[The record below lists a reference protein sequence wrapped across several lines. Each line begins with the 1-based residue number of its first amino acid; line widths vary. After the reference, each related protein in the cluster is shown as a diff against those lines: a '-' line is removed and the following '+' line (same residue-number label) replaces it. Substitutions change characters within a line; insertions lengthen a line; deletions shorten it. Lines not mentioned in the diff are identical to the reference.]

1 MKGTVHIFMTL
12 VFLFSGMSYS
22 LIQTHFYLN
31 RDEIAAKFCVNK
43 DNPTLACNGQ
53 CELSKRLANTKEN
66 NQEQEGMMVGDF
78 QMHYNKTEAIHV
90 LSFPLA
96 ALEKEHQPFSNI
108 FNFFDIDY
116 DFFQP
121 PQWI

>member
-1 MKGTVHIFMTL
+1 
-12 VFLFSGMSYS
+12 MSYS

-66 NQEQEGMMVGDF
+66 NQEQEGVMVGDF
-78 QMHYNKTEAIHV
+78 QMAYTKTEAIH
-90 LSFPLA
+90 LKSLA
-96 ALEKEHQPFSNI
+96 PVALFIEHQPFPNFFNI
-108 FNFFDIDY
+108 FELDY

-121 PQWI
+121 PRLI